1 MKTYDVYKHPV
12 VGYEAVKQGFSWPA
26 FFFNWIWAF
35 VKKMWVFGLLIIG
48 ISVCS
53 SIIQSALT
61 LEDSAGAML
70 ILLAAQIGFLIFI
83 GKKGNEW
90 RRYSLKKRGFEHLKT
105 VLAES
110 PDGAIAII
118 SRPAGTTEG
127 T

>member
-35 VKKMWVFGLLIIG
+35 VKKMWVPGLLIIG
-48 ISVCS
+48 INVCF
-53 SIIQSALT
+53 SIIGSALT
-61 LEDSAGAML
+61 LEDSTGAML
-70 ILLAAQIGFLIFI
+70 ILLAAQLGFFIFL

-90 RRYSLKKRGFEHLKT
+90 RRDSLKKREFEHLKT

-118 SRPAGTTEG
+118 ARPPGTTEG
-127 T
+127 V